1 VLDEPELRKLVNGF
15 KGSVM
20 FPIVAVA
27 AFTGARRNKIL
38 ALRWADLDGAGKK
51 LRIERS
57 IKKVKK
63 QPLGLKG
70 PKRD

>member
-1 VLDEPELRKLVNGF
+1 
-15 KGSVM
+15 
-20 FPIVAVA
+20 
-27 AFTGARRNKIL
+27 L

-63 QPLGLKG
+63 TPLGLKG
-70 PKRD
+70 PKRDVV